1 MKNRKHNIKIC
12 VAIFLLSS
20 VLLSGCL
27 PREEKTSGESS
38 VSASG
43 SEISVEI
50 SSEATVE
57 SSEDISYE
65 SSIESAPSEE
75 SSISEDSSQ
84 PDDNSQP
91 ENDSDTVYDCKLI
104 VKGVDITEG
113 SGVKMYNDRAELPFV
128 AIMEELGVDFE
139 WESNTAARMY
149 YGVNSPMSLDIKN
162 GELQWANGSSEIN
175 HFSEYSDSSLKY
187 TPMEKEILIDDVNFA
202 ALLSE
207 LDMYFRIYDFDI
219 DYEDKVIR
227 IGKGLKEYEYY
238 ECTLIVNG
246 KDITEDSHAV
256 MENGNGIYVR
266 LPFVAIMEELGA
278 EFEWE
283 SNRYAKMHFQE
294 MTLYLDIDE
303 GVLWEIINDD
313 FRVNL
318 FAVVGGGPLE
328 HTAMDKEL
336 LLDSVCARSFFRE
349 VGITL
354 DINYDE
360 RVVTIVSSPNPPFS
374 DD

>member
-1 MKNRKHNIKIC
+1 MKKRIC
-12 VAIFLLSS
+12 IFILFFFLCT
-20 VLLSGCL
+20 VGCTNGDI
-27 PREEKTSGESS
+27 EYSTESS
-38 VSASG
+38 TEYTSKPLQE
-43 SEISVEI
+43 SENSVEI
-50 SSEATVE
+50 SSEAMVE

-65 SSIESAPSEE
+65 SSIESAP
-75 SSISEDSSQ
+75 SEDSSQ

-113 SGVKMYNDRAELPFV
+113 SGVKMYSESAELPFV
-128 AIMEELGVDFE
+128 AIMEALDVDFE
-139 WESNTAARMY
+139 WASNTAARMY
-149 YGVNSPMSLDIKN
+149 YGARTPLSLDIKK
-162 GELQWANGSSEIN
+162 GELRWAYGDTEIN

-207 LDMYFRIYDFDI
+207 LDMYFKIYDFDI

-227 IGKGLKEYEYY
+227 IGKGLKEYEYT

-256 MENGNGIYVR
+256 MENGNGVHVR

-294 MTLYLDIDE
+294 ATFSLDIDK
-303 GVLWEIINDD
+303 GKLLKKIADD
-313 FRVNL
+313 SYTNL
-318 FAVVGGGPLE
+318 FVVYGGGPYE
-328 HTAMDKEL
+328 NTAIDKEL
-336 LLDSVCARSFFRE
+336 LLHEVRARSFFSE

-354 DINYDE
+354 DINYEE
-360 RVVTIVSSPNPPFS
+360 RIVTIVSSPNPPFS